1 MSFEFTDYQPYDFAN
16 RRHIGPTPDEMARMQ
31 ALVRQAMAEGAVGLS
46 AALIYAPDS
55 YADTAEL
62 IALASTAAEYDG
74 LFAAHLR
81 SEGETFL
88 EALEESKEQTLV
100 SYCF

>member
-1 MSFEFTDYQPYDFAN
+1 ME
-16 RRHIGPTPDEMARMQ
+16 

-55 YADTAEL
+55 YADTTEL
-62 IALASTAAEYDG
+62 IALARAAAEYDG

-88 EALEESKEQTLV
+88 EDVYKRQSSARPCPCQELGSVTDPLAR
-100 SYCF
+100 